1 MGFSVSASTAL
12 IFAALFLSFGI
23 FYPAMVNS
31 VERVNDARSDQADDL
46 LDQQNTEIEFGD
58 IDDGSGGSPGTIDVN
73 NIGTTT
79 LSANGVDLFINGEYR
94 NRSDYTTEIDGNAD
108 TDVWAPGQTLTI
120 TGANFGSGDDIL
132 VVTDNGISIRT
143 EA

>member
-58 IDDGSGGSPGTIDVN
+58 IDDGGQPGTIDVN

-120 TGANFGSGDDIL
+120 TEDDFEEGDDIL